1 MRVDH
6 ITLMPSIDTTTPA
19 LGRAIRHE
27 WALDWDYLTV
37 NHGSFG
43 ATPKIV
49 LAAQDEWRRRM
60 EAQPSRFMR
69 QVLPGALR
77 DTATRLAAFIGARG
91 EDIAF
96 VENATTG
103 CNAVLRSLRLQPG
116 DEVLVLSH
124 VYGAV
129 WNTVRFVTERA
140 GACMVEAVLPFP
152 RPHADAIVAAIA
164 AAITPRTRLAV
175 LDHITSG
182 SALVLPLA
190 RMIGTCHAAGV
201 QVLVDGAHGPG
212 QVALDVTALNAD
224 WYVGNCHKWLMAPK
238 GSGFLYARPDRQ
250 DGLHPVTISH
260 GYGQGFA
267 AEFDWTG
274 TWDPSAYL
282 AVTAALD
289 FHEFLGGAALM
300 ARNAAMAAEAAAL
313 VAGLLGTE
321 TGSGNAV
328 AGAMAVVRL
337 PVAGPATTARAKALR
352 VHMLD
357 AGTDVPLHAQGGAL
371 WLRLSAQAYNE
382 MPDYE
387 KLAKIVGAVVARH
400 A

>member
-1 MRVDH
+1 
-6 ITLMPSIDTTTPA
+6 MPSFDATTPT

-27 WALDWDYLTV
+27 WSLDWDYLTV

-43 ATPKIV
+43 ATPNIV
-49 LAAQDEWRRRM
+49 LAAQSEWRRRL

-69 QVLPGALR
+69 QTLPGALR
-77 DTATRLAAFIGARG
+77 DAASRLAAFIGGRG
-91 EDIAF
+91 QDIAF

-124 VYGAV
+124 AYGAV
-129 WNTVRFVTERA
+129 RNTVRFVTERA
-140 GACMVEAVLPFP
+140 GARMVEAMLPFP
-152 RPHADAIVAAIA
+152 RPHPDAIVAALA

-190 RMIGTCHAAGV
+190 RMLDTCHEAGV

-212 QVALDVTALNAD
+212 QVAIDLTALNAD

-238 GSGFLYARPDRQ
+238 GSGFLHARPDRQ

-260 GYGQGFA
+260 GYGKGFM

-274 TWDPSAYL
+274 TADPSAHL

-289 FHEFLGGAALM
+289 FHERLGGAALM

-313 VAGLLGTE
+313 VAGRLGTE
-321 TGSGNAV
+321 TGSGNELA
-328 AGAMAVVRL
+328 AAMAVVRL
-337 PVAGPATTARAKALR
+337 PVSGPATTERAKALR

-357 AGTDVPLHAQGGAL
+357 AGTDIPLHAQAGAL

-387 KLAKIVGAVVARH
+387 KLADIVGAVVARH